1 MVRGTVSGRAL
12 GALIDTLARVDS
24 ARNALTTTHWTQQ
37 ELDAILA
44 CPNCRGSLA
53 VPRDSEAVCTGCGAT
68 YARLAFGWDLIPP
81 RERLNSAEWDAWQV
95 LQDNGV
101 SAYDADPEHNLAIGE
116 RADFAAFGAF
126 CGLVG
131 DVLDVGC
138 GPQAW
143 PTHFS
148 AAPPQTRFVGVDPLV
163 GERPADYAQVR
174 GLAEHLPFT
183 GGVFDQVVFATTI
196 DHFVD
201 PVAALQEA
209 IRVCRPGG
217 SIAVFVG
224 HKRDGAPPPRESPEW
239 YRRLKPPS
247 GYDDL
252 FHVGRL
258 DPAATEELFARSGLR
273 IEARERHVVDEFR
286 SNHFFRLKPSRSA

>member
-1 MVRGTVSGRAL
+1 M
-12 GALIDTLARVDS
+12 IDTLARVDS
-24 ARNALTTTHWTQQ
+24 LRNALTTAQWTQQ

-53 VPRDSEAVCTGCGAT
+53 VRQDSEAVCTGCGVA
-68 YARLAFGWDLIPP
+68 YARLPYGWDLIPP
-81 RERLNSAEWDAWQV
+81 TERLNSAEWRAWQV

-101 SAYDADPEHNLAIGE
+101 SAYDADPEHNLAVGE
-116 RADFAAFGAF
+116 RSDFMAFGEF
-126 CGLVG
+126 CGLAG

-174 GLAEHLPFT
+174 GLAEHLPFADN
-183 GGVFDQVVFATTI
+183 VFDHVVFATTI

-209 IRVCRPGG
+209 IASARLTAASR
-217 SIAVFVG
+217 SSSDTNTTA
-224 HKRDGAPPPRESPEW
+224 RLAPPESPEW
-239 YRRLKPPS
+239 YRRLKPPTATTTCS
-247 GYDDL
+247 TS
-252 FHVGRL
+252 VAWTRPEQRSCS
-258 DPAATEELFARSGLR
+258 PAAVCGSRPARLRWSTSSG
-273 IEARERHVVDEFR
+273 ATTSSD
-286 SNHFFRLKPSRSA
+286 